1 MVEPNK
7 RAANAPVAQRMASI
21 YLRKFALNMKQ
32 GLQLRL
38 SQQLAMTP
46 QLQQAIRLLQLS
58 TLELQQELQQ
68 ALESNPLLEQTDLH
82 EEIDAQETRED
93 EALDTREALEQKEM
107 PDELPLD
114 ASWDEIYTAGTP
126 SGTGT
131 DYIDDELPV
140 YQGETTQSLQDY
152 LMWQVDLTPFTDT
165 DTAIATSIVDA
176 VDETGYLTV
185 TLEEILESMG
195 NEEVSLDEVEAVLKR
210 VQRFDP
216 VGVAARDLRDC
227 LLIQLS
233 QYAKETPWL
242 NEARLIVSEHLD
254 LLANHDF
261 RSLMRVTRLKEDVLK
276 EAMCLIQS
284 LDPRPGQSIQTGE
297 PEYVIPDVLVR
308 KAQGQWTV
316 ELNSD
321 SIPRLKINQQYAA
334 LGTSSRNDSDSQ
346 YIRSNL
352 QDAKWLIKSLESR
365 NDTLLRVSRCIVEQ
379 QQGFFEH
386 GAEYMKPM
394 VLADIAQA
402 VEMHESTI
410 SRVTTQKYLHSP
422 RGIFELK
429 YFFSSHVNT
438 ESGGEASSTAIRA
451 LVKKLIAAE
460 NPVKP
465 LSDSKLT
472 SMLSDQGIM
481 VARRT
486 VAKYRESLS
495 IPPSNQRKQLV

>member
-1 MVEPNK
+1 
-7 RAANAPVAQRMASI
+7 
-21 YLRKFALNMKQ
+21 MKQ

-68 ALESNPLLEQTDLH
+68 ALESNPLLEQIDTH
-82 EEIDAQETRED
+82 EEIDTRETQD
-93 EALDTREALEQKEM
+93 SETLDTADALEQKEM
-107 PDELPLD
+107 PEELPLD
-114 ASWDEIYTAGTP
+114 ASWDTIYTAGTP
-126 SGTGT
+126 SGTSG

-140 YQGETTQSLQDY
+140 YQGETTQTLQDY
-152 LMWQVDLTPFTDT
+152 LMWQVELTPFSDT
-165 DTAIATSIVDA
+165 DRAIATSIVDA

-185 TLEEILESMG
+185 PLEDILESIG
-195 NEEVSLDEVEAVLKR
+195 DEEIDIDEVEAVLKR
-210 VQRFDP
+210 IQRFDP
-216 VGVAARDLRDC
+216 VGVAAKDLRDC
-227 LLIQLS
+227 LQIQLS
-233 QYAKETPWL
+233 QFDKTTPWL
-242 NEARLIVSEHLD
+242 EEARLIISDHLD

-261 RSLMRVTRLKEDVLK
+261 RTLMRVTRLKEDVLK
-276 EAMCLIQS
+276 EAVNLIQS

-308 KAQGQWTV
+308 KHNGHWTV

-321 SIPRLKINQQYAA
+321 SIPRLQINQHYASMCNNA
-334 LGTSSRNDSDSQ
+334 RNDGDSQ
-346 YIRSNL
+346 FIRSNL

-379 QQGFFEH
+379 QQAFFEQ
-386 GAEYMKPM
+386 GEEYMKPM

-438 ESGGEASSTAIRA
+438 EGGGEASSTAIRA

-460 NPVKP
+460 NPAKP

-472 SMLSDQGIM
+472 SLLSEQGIM

>member
-1 MVEPNK
+1 
-7 RAANAPVAQRMASI
+7 
-21 YLRKFALNMKQ
+21 MKQ

-68 ALESNPLLEQTDLH
+68 ALESNPLLEQIDTH
-82 EEIDAQETRED
+82 EEIDTRETQD
-93 EALDTREALEQKEM
+93 SETLDTADALEQKEM
-107 PDELPLD
+107 PEELPLD
-114 ASWDEIYTAGTP
+114 ASWDTIYTAGTP
-126 SGTGT
+126 SGTSG

-140 YQGETTQSLQDY
+140 YQGETTQTLQDY
-152 LMWQVDLTPFTDT
+152 LMWQVELTPFSDT
-165 DTAIATSIVDA
+165 DRAIATSIVDA

-185 TLEEILESMG
+185 PLEDILESIG
-195 NEEVSLDEVEAVLKR
+195 DEEIDIDEVEAVLKR
-210 VQRFDP
+210 IQRFDP
-216 VGVAARDLRDC
+216 VGVAAKDLHDC

-233 QYAKETPWL
+233 QFDKTTPWL
-242 NEARLIVSEHLD
+242 EEARLIISDHLD

-261 RSLMRVTRLKEDVLK
+261 RTLMRVTRLKEDVLK
-276 EAMCLIQS
+276 EAVNLIQS

-308 KAQGQWTV
+308 KHNGHWTV

-321 SIPRLKINQQYAA
+321 SIPRLQINQHYASMCNNA
-334 LGTSSRNDSDSQ
+334 RNDGDSQ
-346 YIRSNL
+346 FIRSNL

-379 QQGFFEH
+379 QQAFFEQ
-386 GAEYMKPM
+386 GEEYMKPM

-438 ESGGEASSTAIRA
+438 EGGGEASSTAIRA

-460 NPVKP
+460 NPAKP

-472 SMLSDQGIM
+472 SLLSEQGIM

>member
-1 MVEPNK
+1 
-7 RAANAPVAQRMASI
+7 
-21 YLRKFALNMKQ
+21 MKQ

-82 EEIDAQETRED
+82 EEIDTQETREN

-114 ASWDEIYTAGTP
+114 TSWDEIYTAGTP

-185 TLEEILESMG
+185 SLEEILESMG
-195 NEEVSLDEVEAVLKR
+195 NDELSLDEVEAVLKR

-334 LGTSSRNDSDSQ
+334 LGTSSRSDSDSQ

-386 GAEYMKPM
+386 GEEHMKPM

-438 ESGGEASSTAIRA
+438 EGGGEASSTAIRA

-472 SMLSDQGIM
+472 TMLSDQGIM

>member
-1 MVEPNK
+1 
-7 RAANAPVAQRMASI
+7 
-21 YLRKFALNMKQ
+21 MKQ

-68 ALESNPLLEQTDLH
+68 ALESNPLLEQIDTH
-82 EEIDAQETRED
+82 EEIDTRETQD
-93 EALDTREALEQKEM
+93 SETLDTADALEQKEM
-107 PDELPLD
+107 PEELPLD
-114 ASWDEIYTAGTP
+114 ASWDTIYTAGTP
-126 SGTGT
+126 SGTSG

-140 YQGETTQSLQDY
+140 YQGETTQTLQDY
-152 LMWQVDLTPFTDT
+152 LMWQVELTPFSDT
-165 DTAIATSIVDA
+165 DRAIATSIVDA
-176 VDETGYLTV
+176 VDDTGYLTV
-185 TLEEILESMG
+185 PLEDILESMG
-195 NEEVSLDEVEAVLKR
+195 DEEIDIDEVEAVLKR
-210 VQRFDP
+210 IQRFDP
-216 VGVAARDLRDC
+216 VGVAAKDLRDC

-233 QYAKETPWL
+233 QFDKITPWL
-242 NEARLIVSEHLD
+242 EEARLIISDHLD

-261 RSLMRVTRLKEDVLK
+261 RTLMRVTRLKEDVLK
-276 EAMCLIQS
+276 EAVNLIQS

-308 KAQGQWTV
+308 KHNGHWTV

-321 SIPRLKINQQYAA
+321 SIPRLQINQHYASMCNNA
-334 LGTSSRNDSDSQ
+334 RNDGDSQ
-346 YIRSNL
+346 FIRSNL

-379 QQGFFEH
+379 QQAFFEQ
-386 GAEYMKPM
+386 GEEYMKPM

-438 ESGGEASSTAIRA
+438 EGGGEASSTAIRA

-460 NPVKP
+460 NPAKP

-472 SMLSDQGIM
+472 SLLSEQGIM

>member
-1 MVEPNK
+1 
-7 RAANAPVAQRMASI
+7 
-21 YLRKFALNMKQ
+21 MKQ

-68 ALESNPLLEQTDLH
+68 ALESNPLLEQIDTH
-82 EEIDAQETRED
+82 EEIDTRETQD
-93 EALDTREALEQKEM
+93 SETLDTADALEQKEM
-107 PDELPLD
+107 PEELPLD
-114 ASWDEIYTAGTP
+114 ASWDTIYTAGTP
-126 SGTGT
+126 SGTSG

-140 YQGETTQSLQDY
+140 YQGETTQTLQDY
-152 LMWQVDLTPFTDT
+152 LMWQVELTPFSDT
-165 DTAIATSIVDA
+165 DRAIATSIVDA
-176 VDETGYLTV
+176 VDDTGYLTFP
-185 TLEEILESMG
+185 LEDILESMG
-195 NEEVSLDEVEAVLKR
+195 DEEIDIDEVEAVLKR
-210 VQRFDP
+210 IQRFDP
-216 VGVAARDLRDC
+216 VGVAAKDLRDC

-233 QYAKETPWL
+233 QFDKTTPWL
-242 NEARLIVSEHLD
+242 EEARLIISDHLD

-261 RSLMRVTRLKEDVLK
+261 RTLMRVTRLKEDVLK
-276 EAMCLIQS
+276 EAVNLIQS

-308 KAQGQWTV
+308 KHNGHWTV

-321 SIPRLKINQQYAA
+321 SIPRLQINQHYASMCNNA
-334 LGTSSRNDSDSQ
+334 RNDGDSQ
-346 YIRSNL
+346 FIRSNL

-379 QQGFFEH
+379 QQAFFEQ
-386 GAEYMKPM
+386 GEEYMKPM

-438 ESGGEASSTAIRA
+438 EGGGEASSTAIRA

-460 NPVKP
+460 NPAKP

-472 SMLSDQGIM
+472 SLLSEQGIM

>member
-1 MVEPNK
+1 
-7 RAANAPVAQRMASI
+7 
-21 YLRKFALNMKQ
+21 MKQ

-68 ALESNPLLEQTDLH
+68 ALESNPLLEQIDTH
-82 EEIDAQETRED
+82 EEIDTRETQD
-93 EALDTREALEQKEM
+93 SETLDTADALEQKEM
-107 PDELPLD
+107 PEELPLD
-114 ASWDEIYTAGTP
+114 ASWDTIYTAGTP
-126 SGTGT
+126 SGTSG

-140 YQGETTQSLQDY
+140 YQGETTQTLQDY
-152 LMWQVDLTPFTDT
+152 LMWQVELTPFSDT
-165 DTAIATSIVDA
+165 DRAIATSIVDA
-176 VDETGYLTV
+176 VDDTGYLTV
-185 TLEEILESMG
+185 PLEDILESMG
-195 NEEVSLDEVEAVLKR
+195 DEEIDIDEVEAVLKR
-210 VQRFDP
+210 IQRFDP
-216 VGVAARDLRDC
+216 VGVAAKDLRDC

-233 QYAKETPWL
+233 QFDKTTPWL
-242 NEARLIVSEHLD
+242 EEARLIISDHLD

-261 RSLMRVTRLKEDVLK
+261 RTLMRVTRLKEDVLK
-276 EAMCLIQS
+276 EAVNLIQS
-284 LDPRPGQSIQTGE
+284 LDPRPGQSIQTDE

-308 KAQGQWTV
+308 KHNDHWTV

-321 SIPRLKINQQYAA
+321 SIPRLQINQHYASMCNNA
-334 LGTSSRNDSDSQ
+334 RNDGDSQ
-346 YIRSNL
+346 FIRSNL

-379 QQGFFEH
+379 QQAFFEQ
-386 GAEYMKPM
+386 GEEYMKPM

-438 ESGGEASSTAIRA
+438 EGGGEASSTAIRA

-460 NPVKP
+460 NPAKP

-472 SMLSDQGIM
+472 SLLSEQGIM

>member
-1 MVEPNK
+1 
-7 RAANAPVAQRMASI
+7 
-21 YLRKFALNMKQ
+21 MKQ

-68 ALESNPLLEQTDLH
+68 ALDSNPLLEQTDLH
-82 EEIDAQETRED
+82 DEIDTQEQPEN
-93 EALDTREALEQKEM
+93 EAMDTREALEQKEM

-131 DYIDDELPV
+131 DYLDDELPV

-152 LMWQVDLTPFTDT
+152 LMWQVDLTPFSDT
-165 DTAIATSIVDA
+165 DVAIATSIVDA

-185 TLEEILESMG
+185 PLEDILESLG
-195 NEEVSLDEVEAVLKR
+195 HDDVTLDEVEAVLKR
-210 VQRFDP
+210 IQRFDP

-242 NEARLIVSEHLD
+242 SEARLIVSDHLD

-261 RSLMRVTRLKEDVLK
+261 RTLMRVTRIKEDALK

-308 KAQGQWTV
+308 KHLTRWVV
-316 ELNSD
+316 ELNAD

-334 LGTSSRNDSDSQ
+334 MGGSARNDSDSQ
-346 YIRSNL
+346 FIRSNL
-352 QDAKWLIKSLESR
+352 QEAKWLIKSLESR

-379 QQGFFEH
+379 QQAFFEH
-386 GAEYMKPM
+386 GEEHMKPM

-438 ESGGEASSTAIRA
+438 EGGGEASSTAIRA

-460 NPVKP
+460 NPAKP

-472 SMLSDQGIM
+472 SLLSDQGIM

>member
-1 MVEPNK
+1 
-7 RAANAPVAQRMASI
+7 
-21 YLRKFALNMKQ
+21 MKQ

-68 ALESNPLLEQTDLH
+68 ALESNPLLEQIDTH
-82 EEIDAQETRED
+82 EEIDTRETQD
-93 EALDTREALEQKEM
+93 SETLDTADALEQKEM
-107 PDELPLD
+107 PEELPLD
-114 ASWDEIYTAGTP
+114 ASWDTIYTAGTP
-126 SGTGT
+126 SGTSG

-140 YQGETTQSLQDY
+140 YQGETTQTLQDY
-152 LMWQVDLTPFTDT
+152 LMWQVELTPFSDT
-165 DTAIATSIVDA
+165 DRAIATSIVDA
-176 VDETGYLTV
+176 VDDTGYLTV
-185 TLEEILESMG
+185 PLEDILESMG
-195 NEEVSLDEVEAVLKR
+195 DEEIDIDEVEAVLKR
-210 VQRFDP
+210 IQRFDP
-216 VGVAARDLRDC
+216 VGVAAKDLRDC

-233 QYAKETPWL
+233 QFDKTTPWL
-242 NEARLIVSEHLD
+242 EEARLIISDHLD

-261 RSLMRVTRLKEDVLK
+261 RTLMRVTRLKEDVLK
-276 EAMCLIQS
+276 EAVNLIQS

-308 KAQGQWTV
+308 KHNGHWTV

-321 SIPRLKINQQYAA
+321 SIPRLQINQHYASMCNNA
-334 LGTSSRNDSDSQ
+334 RNDGDSQ
-346 YIRSNL
+346 FIRSNL

-379 QQGFFEH
+379 QQAFFEQ
-386 GAEYMKPM
+386 GEESMKPM

-438 ESGGEASSTAIRA
+438 EGGGEASSTAIRA

-460 NPVKP
+460 NPAKP

-472 SMLSDQGIM
+472 SLLSEQGIM

>member
-1 MVEPNK
+1 
-7 RAANAPVAQRMASI
+7 
-21 YLRKFALNMKQ
+21 MKQ
-32 GLQLRL
+32 GLQLRF

-58 TLELQQELQQ
+58 TLELQQEIQT
-68 ALESNPLLEQTDLH
+68 ALESNPLLEQTDVH
-82 EEIDAQETRED
+82 EEIETHETPD
-93 EALDTREALEQKEM
+93 SESLDTREAMEQKDM
-107 PDELPLD
+107 PEELPLD
-114 ASWDEIYTAGTP
+114 ATWDEMYSAGTP

-131 DYIDDELPV
+131 DYRDEELPI
-140 YQGETTQSLQDY
+140 YQGETIQTLQDY
-152 LMWQVDLTPFTDT
+152 LMWQVELTPFSDT
-165 DTAIATSIVDA
+165 DIAIATSIVDA

-185 TLEEILESMG
+185 PLEDILECIGDDQVTM
-195 NEEVSLDEVEAVLKR
+195 DEVEAVLKR

-233 QYAKETPWL
+233 QLSKDFPYI
-242 NEARLIVSEHLD
+242 NEARLIVSDYLD
-254 LLANHDF
+254 LLASHDF
-261 RSLMRVTRLKEDVLK
+261 RTLLRSTRLKEEALK
-276 EAMCLIQS
+276 SAMALIQS
-284 LDPRPGQSIQTGE
+284 LDPRPGQSINTTESQ
-297 PEYVIPDVLVR
+297 YVIPDVLVR
-308 KAQGQWTV
+308 KVHNRWTV
-316 ELNSD
+316 ELNTD
-321 SIPRLKINQQYAA
+321 SVPTLKINQQYAA
-334 LGTSSRNDSDSQ
+334 MGNTTRNDSDGQ
-346 YIRSNL
+346 FIRSHL
-352 QDAKWLIKSLESR
+352 QEARWLIKSLESR
-365 NDTLLRVSRCIVEQ
+365 NDTLLKVTRCIVEQ
-379 QQGFFEH
+379 QQAFFEQ
-386 GAEYMKPM
+386 GEEFMRPM

-438 ESGGEASSTAIRA
+438 EGGGEASSTAIRA
-451 LVKKLIAAE
+451 LVRKLIAAE
-460 NPVKP
+460 NPAKP

-472 SMLSDQGIM
+472 TLLSDQGIM

>member
-1 MVEPNK
+1 
-7 RAANAPVAQRMASI
+7 
-21 YLRKFALNMKQ
+21 MKQ

-68 ALESNPLLEQTDLH
+68 ALESNPLLEQIDTH
-82 EEIDAQETRED
+82 EEIDTRETQD
-93 EALDTREALEQKEM
+93 SETLDTADALEQKEM
-107 PDELPLD
+107 PEELPLD
-114 ASWDEIYTAGTP
+114 ASWDTIYTAGTP
-126 SGTGT
+126 SGTSG

-140 YQGETTQSLQDY
+140 YQGETTQTLQDY
-152 LMWQVDLTPFTDT
+152 LMWQVELTPFSDT
-165 DTAIATSIVDA
+165 DRAIATSIVDA

-185 TLEEILESMG
+185 PLEDILESIG
-195 NEEVSLDEVEAVLKR
+195 DEEIDIDEVEAVLKR
-210 VQRFDP
+210 IQRFDP
-216 VGVAARDLRDC
+216 VGVAAKDLRDC

-233 QYAKETPWL
+233 QFDKTTPWL
-242 NEARLIVSEHLD
+242 EEARLIISDHLD

-261 RSLMRVTRLKEDVLK
+261 RTLMRVTRLKEDVLK
-276 EAMCLIQS
+276 EDVLKEAVNLIQS

-308 KAQGQWTV
+308 KHNGHWTV

-321 SIPRLKINQQYAA
+321 SIPRLQINQHYASMCNNA
-334 LGTSSRNDSDSQ
+334 RNDGDSQ
-346 YIRSNL
+346 FIRSNL

-379 QQGFFEH
+379 QQAFFEQ
-386 GAEYMKPM
+386 GEEYMKPM

-438 ESGGEASSTAIRA
+438 EGGGEASSTAIRA

-460 NPVKP
+460 NPAKP

-472 SMLSDQGIM
+472 SLLSEQGIM

>member
-1 MVEPNK
+1 
-7 RAANAPVAQRMASI
+7 
-21 YLRKFALNMKQ
+21 MKQ

-58 TLELQQELQQ
+58 TLELQQEIQL
-68 ALESNPLLEQTDLH
+68 ALESNPLLEQTDNVH
-82 EEIDAQETRED
+82 EEVDSREYTESET
-93 EALDTREALEQKEM
+93 LDTREALEQKDM
-107 PDELPLD
+107 PEELPLD
-114 ASWDEIYTAGTP
+114 ATWDEIYTAGTP

-131 DYIDDELPV
+131 DYRDDELPV

-152 LMWQVDLTPFTDT
+152 LMWQVELTPFTDT
-165 DTAIATSIVDA
+165 DRAIATSIVDA
-176 VDETGYLTV
+176 IDDTGYLTV
-185 TLEEILESMG
+185 TLDEIRDSMG
-195 NEEVSLDEVEAVLKR
+195 DEEVALDEVEAVLKR

-216 VGVAARDLRDC
+216 VGVGARDLRDC
-227 LLIQLS
+227 LLVQLS
-233 QYAKETPWL
+233 QFASDTPWL
-242 NEARLIVSEHLD
+242 TEAQLIVSEHLD

-276 EAMCLIQS
+276 EAMALIQS
-284 LDPRPGQSIQTGE
+284 LDPRPGQSVNTSE

-308 KAQGQWTV
+308 KIGNRWIV

-321 SIPRLKINQQYAA
+321 SVPRLNINQQYAA
-334 LGTSSRNDSDSQ
+334 LGNSTRNDSDSQ
-346 YIRSNL
+346 FIRTNL
-352 QDAKWLIKSLESR
+352 QEAKWLIKSLESR
-365 NDTLLRVSRCIVEQ
+365 NDTLLKVTRCIVEQ
-379 QQGFFEH
+379 QQAFFEQ
-386 GAEYMKPM
+386 GEEFMRPM

-402 VEMHESTI
+402 VDMHESTI

-438 ESGGEASSTAIRA
+438 EGGGEASSTAIRA
-451 LVKKLIAAE
+451 LVKKLISAE
-460 NPVKP
+460 NPAKP

-472 SMLSDQGIM
+472 SMLSEQGIM

>member
-1 MVEPNK
+1 
-7 RAANAPVAQRMASI
+7 
-21 YLRKFALNMKQ
+21 MKQ

-68 ALESNPLLEQTDLH
+68 ALESNPLLEQIDTH
-82 EEIDAQETRED
+82 EEIDTRETQD
-93 EALDTREALEQKEM
+93 SETLDTADALEQKEM
-107 PDELPLD
+107 PEELPLD
-114 ASWDEIYTAGTP
+114 ASWDTIYTAGTP
-126 SGTGT
+126 SGTSG

-140 YQGETTQSLQDY
+140 YQGETTQTLQDY
-152 LMWQVDLTPFTDT
+152 LMWQVELTPFSDT
-165 DTAIATSIVDA
+165 DRAIATSIVDA

-185 TLEEILESMG
+185 PLEDILESMG
-195 NEEVSLDEVEAVLKR
+195 DEEIDIDEVEAVLKR
-210 VQRFDP
+210 IQRFDP
-216 VGVAARDLRDC
+216 VGVAAKDLRDC

-233 QYAKETPWL
+233 QFDKTTPWL
-242 NEARLIVSEHLD
+242 EEARLIISDHLD

-261 RSLMRVTRLKEDVLK
+261 RTLMRVTRLKEDVLK
-276 EAMCLIQS
+276 EAVNLIQS

-308 KAQGQWTV
+308 KHNGHWTV

-321 SIPRLKINQQYAA
+321 SIPRLQINQHYASMCNNA
-334 LGTSSRNDSDSQ
+334 RNDGDSQ
-346 YIRSNL
+346 FIRSNL

-365 NDTLLRVSRCIVEQ
+365 NDTLRRVSRCIVEQ
-379 QQGFFEH
+379 QQAFFEQ
-386 GAEYMKPM
+386 GEEYMKPM

-438 ESGGEASSTAIRA
+438 EGGGEASSTAIRA

-460 NPVKP
+460 NPAKP

-472 SMLSDQGIM
+472 SLLSEQGIM

>member
-1 MVEPNK
+1 
-7 RAANAPVAQRMASI
+7 
-21 YLRKFALNMKQ
+21 MKQ

-82 EEIDAQETRED
+82 EEVDTQEPVDTET
-93 EALDTREALEQKEM
+93 LDSVDALEKPDM
-107 PDELPLD
+107 PEELPLD

-126 SGTGT
+126 SGTGV
-131 DYIDDELPV
+131 DYQDDELPV

-152 LMWQVDLTPFTDT
+152 LMWQVELTPFTDT
-165 DTAIATSIVDA
+165 DRAIATSIVDA
-176 VDETGYLTV
+176 VDDTGYLTV
-185 TLEEILESMG
+185 TVEDIHEGIGDDEIG
-195 NEEVSLDEVEAVLKR
+195 LDEVEAVLKR
-210 VQRFDP
+210 IQRFDP
-216 VGVAARDLRDC
+216 VGVAAKDLRDC

-233 QYAKETPWL
+233 QFAPDTPRIT
-242 NEARLIVSEHLD
+242 EARLIISDHLD

-276 EAMCLIQS
+276 EAVDLIQS

-308 KAQGQWTV
+308 KVNGRWMV

-321 SIPRLKINQQYAA
+321 SIPRLQINQHYA
-334 LGTSSRNDSDSQ
+334 GMCNNVRNDADSQ
-346 YIRSNL
+346 FIRSNL

-379 QQGFFEH
+379 QQAFFDLGEEH
-386 GAEYMKPM
+386 MKPM
-394 VLADIAQA
+394 VLANIAQT

-429 YFFSSHVNT
+429 YFFSSHVST
-438 ESGGEASSTAIRA
+438 QGGGEASSTAIRA

-460 NPVKP
+460 NPAKP

-472 SMLSDQGIM
+472 TLLSDQGIM

>member
-1 MVEPNK
+1 
-7 RAANAPVAQRMASI
+7 
-21 YLRKFALNMKQ
+21 MKQ

-68 ALESNPLLEQTDLH
+68 ALESNPLLEQIDTH
-82 EEIDAQETRED
+82 EEIDTRETQD
-93 EALDTREALEQKEM
+93 SETLGTADALEQKEM
-107 PDELPLD
+107 PEELPLD
-114 ASWDEIYTAGTP
+114 ASWDTIYTAGTP
-126 SGTGT
+126 SGTSG

-140 YQGETTQSLQDY
+140 YQGETTQTLQDY
-152 LMWQVDLTPFTDT
+152 LMWQVELTPFSDT
-165 DTAIATSIVDA
+165 DRAIATSIVDA

-185 TLEEILESMG
+185 PLEDILESIG
-195 NEEVSLDEVEAVLKR
+195 DEEIDIDEVEAVLKR
-210 VQRFDP
+210 IQRFDP
-216 VGVAARDLRDC
+216 VGVAAKDLRDC

-233 QYAKETPWL
+233 QFDKTTPWL
-242 NEARLIVSEHLD
+242 EEARLIISDHLD

-261 RSLMRVTRLKEDVLK
+261 RTLMRVTRLKEDVLK
-276 EAMCLIQS
+276 EAVNLIQS

-308 KAQGQWTV
+308 KHNGHWTV

-321 SIPRLKINQQYAA
+321 SIPRLQINQHYASMCNNA
-334 LGTSSRNDSDSQ
+334 RNDGDSQ
-346 YIRSNL
+346 FIRSNL

-379 QQGFFEH
+379 QQAFFEQ
-386 GAEYMKPM
+386 GEEYMKPM

-438 ESGGEASSTAIRA
+438 EGGGEASSTAIRA

-460 NPVKP
+460 NPAKP

-472 SMLSDQGIM
+472 SLLSEQGIM

>member
-1 MVEPNK
+1 
-7 RAANAPVAQRMASI
+7 
-21 YLRKFALNMKQ
+21 MKQ

-68 ALESNPLLEQTDLH
+68 ALESNPLLEQTDNH
-82 EEIDAQETRED
+82 QEIDTPAEQETEV
-93 EALDTREALEQKEM
+93 LDSRDALEQKEL
-107 PDELPLD
+107 PDDLPLD
-114 ASWDEIYTAGTP
+114 ASWDELYTAGTP
-126 SGTGT
+126 SGTGA
-131 DYIDDELPV
+131 DYYDEELPV

-152 LMWQVDLTPFTDT
+152 LMWQVELTPFSETDK
-165 DTAIATSIVDA
+165 AIATSIVDA

-185 TLEEILESMG
+185 SLDEIRESIGDEELTLEEC
-195 NEEVSLDEVEAVLKR
+195 EAVLKR

-216 VGVAARDLRDC
+216 IGVAARDLRDC
-227 LLIQLS
+227 LLVQLS
-233 QYAKETPWL
+233 QYDPKTEYL
-242 NEARLIVSEHLD
+242 SQARDIVSEHLD

-261 RSLMRVTRLKEDVLK
+261 RSLMRITRFKEDVLK
-276 EAMCLIQS
+276 QAVNLIQS
-284 LDPRPGQSIQTGE
+284 LDPRPGQSIQTSE

-308 KAQGQWTV
+308 KHQGVWAV
-316 ELNSD
+316 ELNGD
-321 SIPRLKINQQYAA
+321 SIPRLSINQQYAA
-334 LGTSSRNDSDSQ
+334 MGGNARNDNDSQ

-352 QDAKWLIKSLESR
+352 QEARWLIKSLESR

-379 QQGFFEH
+379 QQAFFEK
-386 GAEYMKPM
+386 GEEYMKPM

-429 YFFSSHVNT
+429 YFFSSHVST
-438 ESGGEASSTAIRA
+438 EGGGEASSTAIRA

-460 NPVKP
+460 NPAKP

-472 SMLSDQGIM
+472 TILSDQGIM

>member
-1 MVEPNK
+1 
-7 RAANAPVAQRMASI
+7 
-21 YLRKFALNMKQ
+21 MKQ

-68 ALESNPLLEQTDLH
+68 ALESNPLLEQIDTH
-82 EEIDAQETRED
+82 EEIDTRETQD
-93 EALDTREALEQKEM
+93 SETLDTADALEQKEM
-107 PDELPLD
+107 PEELPLD
-114 ASWDEIYTAGTP
+114 ASWDTIYTAGTP
-126 SGTGT
+126 SGTSG

-140 YQGETTQSLQDY
+140 YQGETTQTLQDY
-152 LMWQVDLTPFTDT
+152 LMWQVELTPFSDT
-165 DTAIATSIVDA
+165 DRAIATSIVDA
-176 VDETGYLTV
+176 VDDTGYLTV
-185 TLEEILESMG
+185 PLEDILESMG
-195 NEEVSLDEVEAVLKR
+195 DEEIDIDEVEAVLKR
-210 VQRFDP
+210 IQRFDP
-216 VGVAARDLRDC
+216 VGVAGKDLRDC

-233 QYAKETPWL
+233 QFDKTTPWL
-242 NEARLIVSEHLD
+242 EEARLIISDHLD

-261 RSLMRVTRLKEDVLK
+261 RTLMRVTRLKEDVLK
-276 EAMCLIQS
+276 EAVNLIQS

-308 KAQGQWTV
+308 KHNGHWTV

-321 SIPRLKINQQYAA
+321 SIPRLQINQHYASMCNNA
-334 LGTSSRNDSDSQ
+334 RNDGDSQ
-346 YIRSNL
+346 FIRSNL

-379 QQGFFEH
+379 QQAFFEQ
-386 GAEYMKPM
+386 GEEYMKPM

-438 ESGGEASSTAIRA
+438 EGGGEASSTAIRA

-460 NPVKP
+460 NPAKP

-472 SMLSDQGIM
+472 SLLSEQGIM

>member
-1 MVEPNK
+1 
-7 RAANAPVAQRMASI
+7 
-21 YLRKFALNMKQ
+21 MKQ

-68 ALESNPLLEQTDLH
+68 ALESNPLLEQIDTH
-82 EEIDAQETRED
+82 EEIDPRETQDSET
-93 EALDTREALEQKEM
+93 LDTADALEQKEM
-107 PDELPLD
+107 PEELPLD
-114 ASWDEIYTAGTP
+114 ASWDTIYTAGTP
-126 SGTGT
+126 SGTSG

-140 YQGETTQSLQDY
+140 YQGETTQTLQDY
-152 LMWQVDLTPFTDT
+152 LMWQVELTPFSDT
-165 DTAIATSIVDA
+165 DRAIATSIVDA

-185 TLEEILESMG
+185 PLEDILESIG
-195 NEEVSLDEVEAVLKR
+195 DEEIDIDEVEAVLKR
-210 VQRFDP
+210 IQRFDP
-216 VGVAARDLRDC
+216 VGVAAKDLRDC

-233 QYAKETPWL
+233 QFDKTTPWL
-242 NEARLIVSEHLD
+242 EEARLIISDHLD

-261 RSLMRVTRLKEDVLK
+261 RTLMRVTRLKEDVLK
-276 EAMCLIQS
+276 EAVNLIQS

-308 KAQGQWTV
+308 KHNGHWTV

-321 SIPRLKINQQYAA
+321 SIPRLQINQHYASMCNNA
-334 LGTSSRNDSDSQ
+334 RNDGDSQ
-346 YIRSNL
+346 FIRSNL

-379 QQGFFEH
+379 QQAFFEQ
-386 GAEYMKPM
+386 GEEYMKPM

-438 ESGGEASSTAIRA
+438 EGGGEASSTAIRA

-460 NPVKP
+460 NPAKP

-472 SMLSDQGIM
+472 SLLSEQGIM

>member
-1 MVEPNK
+1 
-7 RAANAPVAQRMASI
+7 
-21 YLRKFALNMKQ
+21 MKQ

-68 ALESNPLLEQTDLH
+68 ALESNPLLEQIDTH
-82 EEIDAQETRED
+82 EEIDTRETQD
-93 EALDTREALEQKEM
+93 SETLDTADALEQKEM
-107 PDELPLD
+107 PEELPLD
-114 ASWDEIYTAGTP
+114 ASWDTIYTAGTP
-126 SGTGT
+126 SGTSG

-140 YQGETTQSLQDY
+140 YQGETTQTLQDY
-152 LMWQVDLTPFTDT
+152 LMWQVELTPFSDT
-165 DTAIATSIVDA
+165 DRAIATSIVDA
-176 VDETGYLTV
+176 VDDTGYLTV
-185 TLEEILESMG
+185 PLEDILESMG
-195 NEEVSLDEVEAVLKR
+195 DEEIDIDEVEAVLKR
-210 VQRFDP
+210 IQRFDP
-216 VGVAARDLRDC
+216 VGVAAKDLRDC

-233 QYAKETPWL
+233 QFDKTTPWL
-242 NEARLIVSEHLD
+242 EEARLIISDHLD

-261 RSLMRVTRLKEDVLK
+261 RTLMRVTRLKEDVLK
-276 EAMCLIQS
+276 EAVNLIQS

-297 PEYVIPDVLVR
+297 PEYVIPDVLVH
-308 KAQGQWTV
+308 KHNGHWTV

-321 SIPRLKINQQYAA
+321 SIPRLQINQHYASMCNNA
-334 LGTSSRNDSDSQ
+334 RNDGDSQ
-346 YIRSNL
+346 FIRSNL

-379 QQGFFEH
+379 QQAFFEQ
-386 GAEYMKPM
+386 GEEYMKPM

-460 NPVKP
+460 NPAKP

-472 SMLSDQGIM
+472 SLLSEQGIM